1 MTPNQGWMN
10 DPNGLVH
17 FNEQFHQFYQYYPD
31 DTVWGPMH
39 WGHKVS
45 RDLIHWQEL
54 APALYPDESGM
65 CFSGSA
71 IVDWNNVSGLFE
83 DGRPGLLAF
92 YTSFL
97 QPSVI
102 LDNGE
107 SIENPIQQQSLAYS
121 QDGNTWTKYKSGAPI
136 IPARGNPD
144 FRDPKVFWHQESEA
158 WVMVVSC
165 GQHIEFY
172 RSRDL
177 LEWRLVSEF
186 GYRQGAHSKGLGSAR
201 ISLSCR

>member
-1 MTPNQGWMN
+1 MIPMVWSTSMN
-10 DPNGLVH
+10 NSTSFISIIQTIPFGGRCTGGIKSVAISFTGKSWH
-17 FNEQFHQFYQYYPD
+17 CI
-31 DTVWGPMH
+31 V
-39 WGHKVS
+39 
-45 RDLIHWQEL
+45 
-54 APALYPDESGM
+54 PDESGM